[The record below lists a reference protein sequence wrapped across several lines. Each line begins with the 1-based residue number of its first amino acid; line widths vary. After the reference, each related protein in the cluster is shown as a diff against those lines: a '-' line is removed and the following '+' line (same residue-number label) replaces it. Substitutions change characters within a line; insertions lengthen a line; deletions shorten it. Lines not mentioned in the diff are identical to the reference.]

1 MPKAHIA
8 VRFDEQPG
16 LQLSLLDRLLLLE
29 FDEPTLHLRPVVV
42 KLGNW
47 VGEAIKRDIVDDIA
61 EEAAEDCIDRLDVP
75 VAVDQNGADDRL
87 EAV

>member
-8 VRFDEQPG
+8 VRFDERPG
-16 LQLSLLDRLLLLE
+16 LRLSLLDGRFLRELN
-29 FDEPTLHLRPVVV
+29 EPTLHLRPVVV

>member
-1 MPKAHIA
+1 
-8 VRFDEQPG
+8 VRFDERPG
-16 LQLSLLDRLLLLE
+16 LRLSLLDRRFLREL
-29 FDEPTLHLRPVVV
+29 DEPTLHLRPVVV

-47 VGEAIKRDIVDDIA
+47 VGEAIKRDMVDDIA

-75 VAVDQNGADDRL
+75 VAVDENGANDGL